1 MSEKWLY
8 GASVQGIQGYIFQTN
23 KLKDVIG
30 ASELVKDL
38 CETDFKEEFALAGNV
53 EYIVKAAGNIKLIL
67 DSEEDCKRIVF
78 QFPMYAMEKA
88 PGITL
93 SQAVVK
99 CESDD
104 KMTEAR
110 MELEER
116 LRAQR
121 NRPCK
126 SLTLGSVAMHRSPLT
141 GLPAVPHKDNEP
153 LDEGVLRK
161 REILEERKVNKTLFQ
176 IFTGEEDVKY
186 RDMGLEIKDLTGEND
201 WIAIIHADGNSLG
214 EVVKAL
220 GSEDR
225 KKLCEFSKNLDEATK
240 LAAQEAYKEIKKEY
254 KGKIDFKKHPIR
266 PIVLGG
272 DDLTVICR
280 GDIAIDFVKEYI
292 RLFEEKTRDLLSR
305 KLTACAGIAFI
316 KSSYPFSFGYE
327 LAETLCGLAKKDAKS
342 DVIKEAKSD
351 EKKKAN
357 EGKVPSCLM
366 FHKVQSSFVEDYD
379 SIKQKELTLKDGSSL
394 CYGPYYLT
402 PQEGRWTIEKLCKT
416 AADFAMEKNK
426 SVKTSVRE
434 WLTKMHED
442 AEAAKQYSERVKAIS
457 GKSELYECATTE
469 SVRKSYPAYDI
480 LSLVTIK
487 NQKTR

>member
-1 MSEKWLY
+1 MNEKWLY

-30 ASELVKDL
+30 ASELVKEL
-38 CETDFKEEFALAGNV
+38 CETDFKREFALTGSV

-78 QFPMYAMEKA
+78 QFPKYAMEKA

-99 CESDD
+99 CVSDD
-104 KMTEAR
+104 MTEDR
-110 MELEER
+110 KKLEDR

-141 GLPAVPHKDNEP
+141 GLPAIPRKDGEV

-161 REILEERKVNKTLFQ
+161 REILDEKKVNKTLFE
-176 IFTGEEDVKY
+176 IFTGEKVRYCE
-186 RDMGLEIKDLTGEND
+186 MGLDIKDLTEKND

-220 GSEDR
+220 GSEDGE
-225 KKLCEFSKNLDEATK
+225 KLCEFSKNLDEATK
-240 LAAQEAYKEIKKEY
+240 QAAQEAYKKV
-254 KGKIDFKKHPIR
+254 KGNDEKKHPIR

-292 RLFEEKTRDLLSR
+292 SLFEEKTKNLLSR

-342 DVIKEAKSD
+342 DEMKN
-351 EKKKAN
+351 AN
-357 EGKVPSCLM
+357 EGMAPSCLM
-366 FHKVQSSFVEDYD
+366 FHKVQSSFVEDYEA
-379 SIKQKELTLKDGSSL
+379 IKQKELTLKDGSSL
-394 CYGPYYLT
+394 CYGPYYLAE
-402 PQEGRWTIEKLCKT
+402 QKDLAEQKVRWTIEKLCTT
-416 AADFAMEKNK
+416 ADEFAKEKNN

-442 AEAAKQYSERVKAIS
+442 TQVAEQYKKRVEAIS
-457 GKSELYECATTE
+457 VNKQLFECATE
-469 SVRKSYPAYDI
+469 ISVRKSYPAYDI

>member
-1 MSEKWLY
+1 M
-8 GASVQGIQGYIFQTN
+8 
-23 KLKDVIG
+23 
-30 ASELVKDL
+30 
-38 CETDFKEEFALAGNV
+38 
-53 EYIVKAAGNIKLIL
+53 
-67 DSEEDCKRIVF
+67 F
-78 QFPMYAMEKA
+78 QFPKYAMEKA

-99 CESDD
+99 CVSDD
-104 KMTEAR
+104 MTEDR
-110 MELEER
+110 KKLEDR

-141 GLPAVPHKDNEP
+141 GLPAIPRKDGEV

-161 REILEERKVNKTLFQ
+161 REILDENKVNKTLFE
-176 IFTGEEDVKY
+176 IFTGEKVMYSE
-186 RDMGLEIKDLTGEND
+186 MGLEIRDLTGEND

-214 EVVKAL
+214 ELVKDL
-220 GSEDR
+220 GKEG
-225 KKLCEFSKNLDEATK
+225 KEKLREFSENLDKATRQ
-240 LAAQEAYKEIKKEY
+240 AAQEAYKKV
-254 KGKIDFKKHPIR
+254 KGNDEKKHPIR

-292 RLFEEKTRDLLSR
+292 KLFEKKTEELLSR

-342 DVIKEAKSD
+342 DEMKN
-351 EKKKAN
+351 AN
-357 EGKVPSCLM
+357 EGMVPSCLM
-366 FHKVQSSFVEDYD
+366 FHKVQSSFVEDYE

-402 PQEGRWTIEKLCKT
+402 ELKDRWTIEKLCDK
-416 AADFAMEKNK
+416 ASEFAEEKNN

-442 AEAAKQYSERVKAIS
+442 TQVAEQYKKRVEAIS
-457 GKSELYECATTE
+457 VNKQLFGCATE
-469 SVRKSYPAYDI
+469 ISVRKSYPAYDI

>member
-30 ASELVKDL
+30 ASELVKEL
-38 CETDFKEEFALAGNV
+38 CETDFKREFALTGSV

-78 QFPMYAMEKA
+78 QFPKYAMEKA

-99 CESDD
+99 CVSDD
-104 KMTEAR
+104 MTEDR
-110 MELEER
+110 KKLEDR

-141 GLPAVPHKDNEP
+141 GLPAIPRKDGEV

-161 REILEERKVNKTLFQ
+161 REILDENKVNKTLFE
-176 IFTGEEDVKY
+176 IFTGEKVRYSE
-186 RDMGLEIKDLTGEND
+186 MGLEIRDLTGEND

-214 EVVKAL
+214 ELVKDL
-220 GSEDR
+220 GKEG
-225 KKLCEFSKNLDEATK
+225 KEKLREFSENLDKATRQ
-240 LAAQEAYKEIKKEY
+240 AAQEAYKKV
-254 KGKIDFKKHPIR
+254 KGNDEKKHPIR

-292 RLFEEKTRDLLSR
+292 KLFEKKTEELLSR

-342 DVIKEAKSD
+342 DEMKN
-351 EKKKAN
+351 AN
-357 EGKVPSCLM
+357 EGMVPSCLM
-366 FHKVQSSFVEDYD
+366 FHKVQSSFVEDYE

-402 PQEGRWTIEKLCKT
+402 ELKDRWTIEKLCDK
-416 AADFAMEKNK
+416 ASEFAEEKNN

-442 AEAAKQYSERVKAIS
+442 TQVAEQYKKRVEAIS
-457 GKSELYECATTE
+457 VNKQLFGCATE
-469 SVRKSYPAYDI
+469 ISVRKSYPAYDI

>member
-30 ASELVKDL
+30 ASELVKEL
-38 CETDFKEEFALAGNV
+38 CETDFKREFALTGSV

-78 QFPMYAMEKA
+78 QFPKYAMEKA

-99 CESDD
+99 CVSDD
-104 KMTEAR
+104 MTEDR
-110 MELEER
+110 KKLEDR

-141 GLPAVPHKDNEP
+141 GLPAIPRKDGEV

-161 REILEERKVNKTLFQ
+161 REILDENKVNKTLFE
-176 IFTGEEDVKY
+176 IFTGEKVRYSE
-186 RDMGLEIKDLTGEND
+186 MGLEIRDLTGRND

-214 EVVKAL
+214 ELVKDL
-220 GSEDR
+220 GKEG
-225 KKLCEFSKNLDEATK
+225 KEKLREFSENLDKATRQ
-240 LAAQEAYKEIKKEY
+240 AAQEAYKKV
-254 KGKIDFKKHPIR
+254 KGNDEKKHPIR

-280 GDIAIDFVKEYI
+280 GDIAIDFVKKYI
-292 RLFEEKTRDLLSR
+292 CQFESETERLLSR

-327 LAETLCGLAKKDAKS
+327 LAETLCDMAKKDAKS
-342 DVIKEAKSD
+342 DVIKN
-351 EKKKAN
+351 AN
-357 EGKVPSCLM
+357 GGKVHSCLM
-366 FHKVQSSFVEDYD
+366 FHKVQSSFVEDYEA
-379 SIKQKELTLKDGSSL
+379 IKQKELTLKDGSSL

-402 PQEGRWTIEKLCKT
+402 EQADRWTINELCDK
-416 AADFAMEKNK
+416 ANEFAKEENN

-442 AEAAKQYSERVKAIS
+442 TEAAKQYSKRVKAIS
-457 GKSELYECATTE
+457 GNSELYECATTE
-469 SVRKSYPAYDI
+469 SARKSYPAYDI

-487 NQKTR
+487 NQETR

>member
-30 ASELVKDL
+30 ASELVKEL
-38 CETDFKEEFALAGNV
+38 CETDFKREFALTGSV

-78 QFPMYAMEKA
+78 QFPKYAMEKA

-99 CESDD
+99 CVSDD
-104 KMTEAR
+104 MTEDR
-110 MELEER
+110 KKLEDR

-126 SLTLGSVAMHRSPLT
+126 SLTLGSVTMHRSPLT
-141 GLPAVPHKDNEP
+141 GLPAIPRKDGEV

-161 REILEERKVNKTLFQ
+161 REILDEKKVNKTLFE
-176 IFTGEEDVKY
+176 IFTGEKVRYCE
-186 RDMGLEIKDLTGEND
+186 MGLDIKDLTEKND

-220 GSEDR
+220 GSEDGE
-225 KKLCEFSKNLDEATK
+225 KLCEFSKNLDEATK
-240 LAAQEAYKEIKKEY
+240 QAAQEAYKKV
-254 KGKIDFKKHPIR
+254 KGNDEKKHPIR

-292 RLFEEKTRDLLSR
+292 SLFEEKTKNLLSR

-342 DVIKEAKSD
+342 DEMKN
-351 EKKKAN
+351 AN
-357 EGKVPSCLM
+357 EGMVPSCLM
-366 FHKVQSSFVEDYD
+366 FHKVQSSFVEDYEA
-379 SIKQKELTLKDGSSL
+379 IKQKELTLKDGSSL
-394 CYGPYYLT
+394 CYGPYYLAE
-402 PQEGRWTIEKLCKT
+402 QKDLAEQKVRWTIEKLCTT
-416 AADFAMEKNK
+416 ADEFAKEKNN

-442 AEAAKQYSERVKAIS
+442 TQVAEQYKKRVEAIS
-457 GKSELYECATTE
+457 VNKQLFECATE
-469 SVRKSYPAYDI
+469 ISVRKSYPAYDI